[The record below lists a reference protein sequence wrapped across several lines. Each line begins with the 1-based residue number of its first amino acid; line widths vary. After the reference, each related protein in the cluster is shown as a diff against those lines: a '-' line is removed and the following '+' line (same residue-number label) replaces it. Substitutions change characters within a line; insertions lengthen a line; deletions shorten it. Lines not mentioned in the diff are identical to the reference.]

1 MPADAHSVP
10 SPARLRHTAVA
21 WSVLLVLPLAVLGA
35 VIVPVFLIHPFASQ
49 TPGELRLSYLLRAAA
64 PLATILVL
72 TLATAAT
79 VYLWRSS
86 SRWWQRASM
95 ALCVVIAGVASWFA
109 QQNHFEWMFAPLEVV
124 EFAPAGAA
132 TFIEDT
138 DKVLAV
144 EINGDAAAYPLRQ
157 LAYHHLV
164 QDAVG
169 GVPIAATY

>member
-1 MPADAHSVP
+1 MPADAHSTQ
-10 SPARLRHTAVA
+10 SPAPHRHRALA
-21 WSVLLVLPLAVLGA
+21 WIALLVLPLVALAA
-35 VIVPVFLIHPFASQ
+35 VIVPVWLIQPFASQ
-49 TPGELRLSYLLRAAA
+49 TRGELRLSYFLRAAA

-72 TLATAAT
+72 AGATAAT
-79 VYLWRSS
+79 MYLWRSA
-86 SRWWQRASM
+86 RWWQRSAM
-95 ALCVVIAGVASWFA
+95 ALCVVIAGIATWFA

-124 EFAPAGAA
+124 EFAKVEAA
-132 TFIEDT
+132 MFIEDT

-169 GVPIAATY
+169 GVPIAVTY

>member
-1 MPADAHSVP
+1 MPDDASSTQ
-10 SPARLRHTAVA
+10 SPTRHRALAWTA
-21 WSVLLVLPLAVLGA
+21 LLALPLGVLAAVF
-35 VIVPVFLIHPFASQ
+35 VPVWLIQPFASQ
-49 TPGELRLSYLLRAAA
+49 TRAEIRLSYFLRAAA

-72 TLATAAT
+72 AATTAAAL
-79 VYLWRSS
+79 YLWPRAV
-86 SRWWQRASM
+86 RWWQRSAM
-95 ALCVVIAGVASWFA
+95 ALCLVIAGIAAWFA

-124 EFAPAGAA
+124 EFARVDAA

-169 GVPIAATY
+169 GVPIAVTY